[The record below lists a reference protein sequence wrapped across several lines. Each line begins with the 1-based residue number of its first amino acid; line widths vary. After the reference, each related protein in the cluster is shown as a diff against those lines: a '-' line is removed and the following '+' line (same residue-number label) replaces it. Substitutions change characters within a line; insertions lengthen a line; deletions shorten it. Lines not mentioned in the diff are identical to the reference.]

1 MSASQ
6 VVLFAVEL
14 FRSPV
19 IGLLVL
25 FAMESRYSFSWNCG
39 TLWCGISSLS
49 FVKGS
54 WASFSFFNASLSR
67 VLISSFTI
75 WLKPLL
81 TIGVNWSITFAVTIP
96 GPEWMI
102 RQMLTLA

>member
-39 TLWCGISSLS
+39 TLWCGISSQKKDMVVMIKEEHEIS
-49 FVKGS
+49 T
-54 WASFSFFNASLSR
+54 ARACR
-67 VLISSFTI
+67 V
-75 WLKPLL
+75 
-81 TIGVNWSITFAVTIP
+81 IGLERSGYYYEPVSDDTEVEDKLRYYATKLP
-96 GPEWMI
+96 TRGCPEY
-102 RQMLTLA
+102 T

>member
-25 FAMESRYSFSWNCG
+25 FAMESRYSLPWNRG
-39 TLWCGISSLS
+39 TLWCGISTIKPILNSTNDQCNT
-49 FVKGS
+49 FERCYHYDKEHKGIYTDHEIVSPSHKSTHRES
-54 WASFSFFNASLSR
+54 W
-67 VLISSFTI
+67 
-75 WLKPLL
+75 LL
-81 TIGVNWSITFAVTIP
+81 NYG
-96 GPEWMI
+96 MI
-102 RQMLTLA
+102 LP